1 MNKIYL
7 SPSADEGDHTMVHD
21 IINDIKKELHANMN
35 GVASA
40 HARQTED
47 YRVNWGVELPR
58 LQNIADEIGQLCDE
72 KGVSRR
78 ALAQALW
85 NESTR
90 ECKIL
95 ACKLMPPTEMD
106 VEVCDIWAE
115 SIRTEEIATMF
126 CLYLVQKLPYAS
138 TKAFEWIAREEKMLQ
153 NCGYLTL
160 CHLMRKYKLSE
171 EAEEEF
177 LDQAGASLGNRYAI
191 KALQIYASLGE
202 DNAQKVKK
210 VADYL

>member
-1 MNKIYL
+1 MNNF
-7 SPSADEGDHTMVHD
+7 
-21 IINDIKKELHANMN
+21 INDIKKELRVNMN

-40 HARQTED
+40 HARQTDD
-47 YRVNWGVELPR
+47 YRINWGVELPKIEK
-58 LQNIADEIGQLCDE
+58 IADEI
-72 KGVSRR
+72 VSDWLPNYSSSEISQR

-95 ACKLMPPTEMD
+95 ACMLMPSEGFSE
-106 VEVCDIWAE
+106 EVCDIWAE
-115 SIRTEEIATMF
+115 SINTEEIAMMF

-138 TKAFEWIAREEKMLQ
+138 TKAFEWIARDEKILQ
-153 NCGYLTL
+153 SCGYLTL
-160 CHLMRKYKLSE
+160 CHLMRKYKLSD

-177 LDQAGASLGNRYAI
+177 LDQASASLDNRYVI

-202 DNAQKVKK
+202 DNARKVKK

>member
-1 MNKIYL
+1 MNEL
-7 SPSADEGDHTMVHD
+7 
-21 IINDIKKELHANMN
+21 INDIKKELRANMN

-58 LQNIADEIGQLCDE
+58 VAEIADEIVEMGHQRQCPMRE
-72 KGVSRR
+72 
-78 ALAQALW
+78 LAQALW

-95 ACKLMPPTEMD
+95 ACMVMPADEF
-106 VEVCDIWAE
+106 VEEVCDIWAE

-126 CLYLVQKLPYAS
+126 CLYLVQRLPYAS
-138 TKAFEWIAREEKMLQ
+138 PKAYEWMASESRLLQ
-153 NCGYLTL
+153 TCGFLTL
-160 CHLMRKYKLSE
+160 CHLMRKYELNE
-171 EAEEEF
+171 DAEAEF
-177 LDQAGASLGNRYAI
+177 LDQAGASLDNRYAI
-191 KALQIYASLGE
+191 KALQIYASLSE
-202 DNAQKVKK
+202 DNARKVKK

>member
-1 MNKIYL
+1 
-7 SPSADEGDHTMVHD
+7 
-21 IINDIKKELHANMN
+21 MN

-58 LQNIADEIGQLCDE
+58 LANIADEIATNWLSDS
-72 KGVSRR
+72 SRNISPR
-78 ALAQALW
+78 ALSQVLW

-95 ACKLMPPTEMD
+95 ACMLMPAKDFDE
-106 VEVCDIWAE
+106 EVCDIWAE
-115 SIRTEEIATMF
+115 SIRTEEMAMMF
-126 CLYLVQKLPYAS
+126 CLYLMPRLPYAS
-138 TKAFEWIAREEKMLQ
+138 TKAFEWIARDERMLQ

-160 CHLMRKYKLSE
+160 CHLMRKYPFSE

-177 LDQAGASLGNRYAI
+177 LDQASASLENRYAI

-202 DNAQKVKK
+202 DNARKVKK

>member
-1 MNKIYL
+1 MNSL
-7 SPSADEGDHTMVHD
+7 
-21 IINDIKKELHANMN
+21 INDIKKELHANMN

-47 YRVNWGVELPR
+47 YRVNWGIELPR
-58 LQNIADEIGQLCDE
+58 LEKIADEIGQLCDE

-78 ALAQALW
+78 GLAQALW

-95 ACKLMPPTEMD
+95 ACMLMPPQEMD
-106 VEVCDIWAE
+106 EEVCDIWAE
-115 SIRTEEIATMF
+115 NIRTEEIAMMF
-126 CLYLVQKLPYAS
+126 CLYLAQKLPYAS

-160 CHLMRKYKLSE
+160 CHLMRKYQLSE
-171 EAEEEF
+171 EAETEF
-177 LDQAGASLGNRYAI
+177 LDQAGASLNNRYAI
-191 KALQIYASLGE
+191 KALQIYASLAE

>member
-1 MNKIYL
+1 MNKLIC
-7 SPSADEGDHTMVHD
+7 
-21 IINDIKKELHANMN
+21 DIKKELHAYMN

-58 LQNIADEIGQLCDE
+58 LVEMADEIATSEEISL
-72 KGVSRR
+72 R

-95 ACKLMPPTEMD
+95 ACMLMPAEEMPE
-106 VEVCDIWAE
+106 EVCDIWAE
-115 SIRTEEIATMF
+115 EIRTEEIATMF
-126 CLYLVQKLPYAS
+126 CMYLVQRLPYAS
-138 TKAFEWIAREEKMLQ
+138 TKAYEWMAREEKMLQ
-153 NCGYLTL
+153 TYGFLTL
-160 CHLMRKYKLSE
+160 CHIIRKHELNE
-171 EAEEEF
+171 EAEAEF
-177 LDQAGASLGNRYAI
+177 LDQASASLDNKYAL
-191 KALQIYASLGE
+191 KALQIYASLSE
-202 DNAQKVKK
+202 DNARKVKK

>member
-1 MNKIYL
+1 MN
-7 SPSADEGDHTMVHD
+7 D
-21 IINDIKKELHANMN
+21 IIADIKKELRANMN

-47 YRVNWGVELPR
+47 YRVNWGIELPR
-58 LQNIADEIGQLCDE
+58 VAEIADEIGRIAIERQCSMRE
-72 KGVSRR
+72 
-78 ALAQALW
+78 LAQALW

-95 ACKLMPPTEMD
+95 ACMLMPANEF
-106 VEVCDIWAE
+106 VEEVCDIWAE

-138 TKAFEWIAREEKMLQ
+138 QKAYEWMASESTLLQ
-153 NCGYLTL
+153 TCGFLTL
-160 CHLMRKYKLSE
+160 CHLIRKYKLNE
-171 EAEEEF
+171 DAEAEF
-177 LDQAGASLGNRYAI
+177 LDQAGAALGNRYAI
-191 KALQIYASLGE
+191 KALQIYASLNE
-202 DNAQKVKK
+202 DNARKVKK

>member
-1 MNKIYL
+1 MNSL
-7 SPSADEGDHTMVHD
+7 
-21 IINDIKKELHANMN
+21 INDIKKELHANMN

-78 ALAQALW
+78 SLAQALW

-95 ACKLMPPTEMD
+95 ACMLMPPQEMD
-106 VEVCDIWAE
+106 EEVCDIWAE

-191 KALQIYASLGE
+191 KALQIYATLAE

>member
-1 MNKIYL
+1 MNNL
-7 SPSADEGDHTMVHD
+7 
-21 IINDIKKELHANMN
+21 INDIKKELRANMN

-58 LQNIADEIGQLCDE
+58 LAKISDEIVKNMMPASSEEISL
-72 KGVSRR
+72 R

-95 ACKLMPPTEMD
+95 ACMLMPAED
-106 VEVCDIWAE
+106 FVEELCDIWAE
-115 SIRTEEIATMF
+115 SIRTEEMATMF
-126 CLYLVQKLPYAS
+126 CLYLIPKLRYAS
-138 TKAFEWIAREEKMLQ
+138 TKAFEWIARDEKMLQ

-160 CHLMRKYKLSE
+160 CHLMRKYPFSE

-177 LDQAGASLGNRYAI
+177 LDQASASLDNRYAI

>member
-1 MNKIYL
+1 
-7 SPSADEGDHTMVHD
+7 
-21 IINDIKKELHANMN
+21 MN

-58 LQNIADEIGQLCDE
+58 LAKISDEIVESKAWGGFSEEDSL
-72 KGVSRR
+72 RM
-78 ALAQALW
+78 LAQALW

-95 ACKLMPPTEMD
+95 ACMLMP
-106 VEVCDIWAE
+106 VEDFVEELCDIWAE
-115 SIRTEEIATMF
+115 SICTEEIAAIVGVSAVSVPTICF
-126 CLYLVQKLPYAS
+126 YPTQKLPYAS
-138 TKAFEWIAREEKMLQ
+138 TKAFEWIARDERMLQ

-160 CHLMRKYKLSE
+160 CHLIRKYKLSE
-171 EAEEEF
+171 EAEAEF
-177 LDQAGASLGNRYAI
+177 LDQASASLDNQYAI

-202 DNAQKVKK
+202 DNMRKVKK

>member
-1 MNKIYL
+1 MNNL
-7 SPSADEGDHTMVHD
+7 
-21 IINDIKKELHANMN
+21 INDIKKELRANMN

-58 LQNIADEIGQLCDE
+58 LANIADEIAENRFSSTPSEDI
-72 KGVSRR
+72 SPR

-95 ACKLMPPTEMD
+95 GCMLMPAEEMD
-106 VEVCDIWAE
+106 EEVCDIWAE

-126 CLYLVQKLPYAS
+126 CFYLVQKLPYAS
-138 TKAFEWIAREEKMLQ
+138 TKAFEWMAREEKMLQ

-160 CHLMRKYKLSE
+160 CHLMRKYPLSE
-171 EAEEEF
+171 EAEAEF
-177 LDQAGASLGNRYAI
+177 LDQAGASLDNRYAT
-191 KALQIYASLGE
+191 KALQIYASLSE
-202 DNAQKVKK
+202 DNARKVKK